1 MAIARV
7 VSELSAFGIESRH
20 LRSYKTAA
28 DREVSLISQVVA
40 PILKQR
46 GSEASAR
53 AAEVERELAALS
65 IKLHAALVSSSLS
78 SSR

>member
-1 MAIARV
+1 MC
-7 VSELSAFGIESRH
+7 SSDLELSAFGIESRH